1 VRSTRTGIPPTDESR
16 ARLKPMSR
24 SGWPA
29 AFSMMNKDRGTWTA
43 KMNVSGLMSVSSA
56 SQVPWLNCHASQ
68 SQLPAGVDELFPV

>member
-1 VRSTRTGIPPTDESR
+1 
-16 ARLKPMSR
+16 
-24 SGWPA
+24 
-29 AFSMMNKDRGTWTA
+29 MMNKDRGTWTA